1 MNPDTARTPRSLA
14 KDVLLFQGKLVLDTL
29 RDFALSPLSLVAAL
43 VDFVLSKRQAPRYFR
58 AVMKLGER
66 SEEWIDL
73 WSAARDG
80 ESPPR
85 ANVEALLSR
94 IEEVVRD
101 PQTGAR
107 RARVLKRWAERQMQR
122 ARLRIEN
129 EARARLV
136 DDSKRDPK

>member
-29 RDFALSPLSLVAAL
+29 RDFALSPLALVAAL

-58 AVMKLGER
+58 GVMKLGER
-66 SEEWIDL
+66 SDEWIDL
-73 WSAARDG
+73 WSGARG
-80 ESPPR
+80 AESPPR
-85 ANVEALLSR
+85 ENVEALLSR

-122 ARLRIEN
+122 ARQRIEV

-136 DDSKRDPK
+136 DESRHDQK